1 MDWLSTI
8 PPLGWAVIALSGVVL
23 AVVAFVAGR
32 RTSAQVA
39 HIKELAGA
47 LESARAETT
56 EAQEALETYRGAVT
70 NHFTET
76 SEKLHDLTL
85 HYRTVYDHLAK
96 GASELCPEGF
106 EQLDGGLG
114 IDALPQVLET
124 DVGIDP
130 QPVAALD
137 AEEPLEEVAEE
148 GDAAEAPPE
157 PLSSEPAAGEEPAEE
172 TSGEPVD
179 GTSGDVRP
187 LP

>member
-1 MDWLSTI
+1 MDWLSTV
-8 PPLGWAVIALSGVVL
+8 PPLGWAVIALGGVVL
-23 AVVAFVAGR
+23 AALAFVAGR

-130 QPVAALD
+130 QPVASLD
-137 AEEPLEEVAEE
+137 AEEPLAEVAEE
-148 GDAAEAPPE
+148 GEAAEAEPRVQTAEPE
-157 PLSSEPAAGEEPAEE
+157 AGAEPTEDSTGEA
-172 TSGEPVD
+172 VD
-179 GTSGDVRP
+179 GTSDDVRP